1 MGQSI
6 PRTIA
11 VSDPG
16 KYTVYIFATLLSS
29 GPTPIITAFILF
41 LDLKLGFDR
50 VTVFGWAFRTFLMFT
65 SIGSILAIYVAV
77 RGPFREKGLAIDDE
91 YFHIMGAKGPI
102 YSVRLSNIAEVFIRN
117 DGSFRH
123 LYRDRGMGLNLLTP
137 EIILPGGVT
146 DNKRPRLFQAK
157 FKCHFLTTPTYH
169 QPIEEVALVLADA
182 VSKAQGGEP
191 MPVTTHTRSGEPIVL
206 ACPPTFAPTF
216 ARPASGAAPE
226 DLAPPGTECIQCGYD
241 LRFALRESRCPEC
254 GTEVRAS
261 LGGRTLSVANRT
273 WVRLLALGSLAMT
286 IASLCGFP
294 LLFMLRLILENAGTA
309 APLPDHLVIVPII
322 SLAIA
327 IPCLLLGTWLLT
339 RPEPII
345 RVAGDEP
352 RSRIVA
358 RCLMLV
364 PITLM
369 AVGLTRTGP
378 MIFSFLLALVSFV
391 FMTGMVLFYARHLC
405 KRLNR
410 PGGTIIAT
418 LAAVM
423 FFSETLFL
431 GGISS
436 LGFAMTYGS
445 VQIPSPP
452 TVAYRPTST
461 PTTTQGPTSELM
473 DDSDNESLT
482 EEEDKEEVD
491 DDDGTDGNPTS
502 LASSQPHQTPLT
514 AQTPSRATRRESS
527 GTLLFVSMFPMPVV
541 STTAFGLLTFWL
553 FMAARPTRK

>member
-29 GPTPIITAFILF
+29 GPTPILTAFILF
-41 LDLKLGFDR
+41 LDFKLGFDR

-65 SIGSILAIYVAV
+65 SIGSILAIYAAV
-77 RGPFREKGLAIDDE
+77 RGPFREKGLAVDDE
-91 YFHIMGAKGPI
+91 FLHAMGANGPI
-102 YSVRLSNIAEVFIRN
+102 CSVRLTNIAEVFIRN
-117 DGSFRH
+117 DGTFRH
-123 LYRDRGMGLNLLTP
+123 LYRDRGMGLNLHTP
-137 EIILPGGVT
+137 EFIMPGGIT
-146 DNKRPRLFQAK
+146 DKKRPALFQTK

-191 MPVTTHTRSGEPIVL
+191 MPVTTHTHSGEPIVL
-206 ACPPTFAPTF
+206 ARPPTLASTF
-216 ARPASGAAPE
+216 ARPASGPAPE

-241 LRFALRESRCPEC
+241 LRFAPRESRCPEC

-261 LGGRTLSVANRT
+261 LGGRTLNVANRT
-273 WVRLLALGSLAMT
+273 WVRLLALGSVAMT
-286 IASLCGFP
+286 IASVCGFP
-294 LLFMLRLILENAGTA
+294 LLFMMRVALDAAGTA
-309 APLPDHLVIVPII
+309 APLPDHIVIVTLIC
-322 SLAIA
+322 LAIA

-339 RPEPII
+339 RPEPIV

-358 RCLMLV
+358 RGLMLV
-364 PITLM
+364 PIALI
-369 AVGLTRTGP
+369 AVGLSRSGP
-378 MIFSFLLALVSFV
+378 MIFSFLLALVSLV
-391 FMTGMVLFYARHLC
+391 LMTGMVLFYARQLC

-423 FFSETLFL
+423 FFTETVFL
-431 GGISS
+431 GGITS
-436 LGFAMTYGS
+436 LGFAMTYGG
-445 VQIPSPP
+445 VQVPSPP
-452 TVAYRPTST
+452 TVMYGPSSL
-461 PTTTQGPTSELM
+461 PTTSQGLTSGSTN
-473 DDSDNESLT
+473 DSDVDDFT
-482 EEEDKEEVD
+482 EEDQEEDVGA
-491 DDDGTDGNPTS
+491 DGTALPM
-502 LASSQPHQTPLT
+502 ASSQPHQIPVT
-514 AQTPSRATRRESS
+514 AQPPSRAPQRDRG
-527 GTLLFVSMFPMPVV
+527 GTLMFVSMFPMPIV

-553 FMAARPTRK
+553 FQAARAPRQ